1 MQGLF
6 RANGGCGYV
15 KKPDILLQIGPH
27 SEVFDPKRALP
38 VKKTLKVHVCH
49 KWSQAISHDL

>member
-15 KKPDILLQIGPH
+15 KKPVFLLQDDLDN
-27 SEVFDPKRALP
+27 EVFDPKKELP
-38 VKKTLKVHVCH
+38 VKQTLKVGENV
-49 KWSQAISHDL
+49 